1 MTPSI
6 SHCPECGYSL
16 QGLPPRHRCPECGF
30 AYDENTQVWRPN
42 NPRVVYHTVFA
53 SFGIWWLIGLRH
65 AAKFVRN
72 GFRGWLPGT
81 LFVFWILTT
90 VLLVFAGW
98 RAFHANK
105 RGRFVAVGPGGLS
118 IRTEIKTVT
127 VPWDRIRE
135 VRVNRE
141 KKSAIAIEVDN
152 DADKKALQE
161 LLSSESDAASI
172 HLIIPEADR
181 SLFAEHA
188 EAAIQRYGKSAAR

>member
-16 QGLPPRHRCPECGF
+16 QGLPARHRCPECGF
-30 AYDENTQVWRPN
+30 AYDEDTQVWRPT
-42 NPRVVYHTVFA
+42 NPRFVYHAVFA
-53 SFGIWWLIGLRH
+53 SFGIWWLIGYRH
-65 AAKFVRN
+65 AMKFVRN
-72 GFRGWLPGT
+72 GFRGWLEGT

-90 VLLVFAGW
+90 AFLVVAGW

-118 IRTEIKTVT
+118 IRTEINTVT
-127 VPWDRIRE
+127 IPWDRIRE
-135 VRVNRE
+135 VGVVRE

-152 DADKKALQE
+152 EVDKKVLQE
-161 LLSSESDAASI
+161 MLSDESNVSSI

-181 SLFAEHA
+181 PAFAKSA
-188 EAAIQRYGKSAAR
+188 DAALQRYKRSEAR